1 MTPNRRAAHN
11 NRTAPAP
18 AAGAF
23 LLLSYLLPDRFKS
36 MAAFEQVSGSV
47 CAPRGFLAAGV
58 AAGIK
63 PSGNPD
69 VTLIVSE
76 VPASVAAIFTQNRV
90 VAAPVLVS
98 REHVKDGR
106 ARAIAINAGNA
117 NACTGE
123 EGMRNARRMAELTGE
138 LIGCPAEE
146 VVVCSTGV
154 IGRMLP
160 MDRLEAGLKRAAKEL
175 APDGAPAARAI
186 MTTDTRPKEIAV
198 EIPVDGKTLR
208 IGGICKGSGMIAPN
222 MATMLA
228 FLTTDAEV
236 WPEVLHSALRSAAER
251 TFNCLTVDGDTS
263 TNDTLAML
271 ANGASGVR
279 ITPGSPGN
287 RRFCDGLLQVCT
299 HLAKELA
306 RDGEGATK
314 LVEIRVRGAR
324 SSAQARKIGLSIA
337 NSPLVKTALFGNDP
351 NWGRI
356 LCAAGYSGA
365 EVDPD
370 RMSLDLCGIPLV
382 RSGTPVPFEEAAA
395 SAAMKVPEVR
405 VELDLGLGRGSATL
419 WTCDFSYDYVR
430 INAEYTT

>member
-1 MTPNRRAAHN
+1 
-11 NRTAPAP
+11 
-18 AAGAF
+18 
-23 LLLSYLLPDRFKS
+23 

-47 CAPRGFLAAGV
+47 CAPRGFRAAGV

-69 VTLIVSE
+69 VTLIVSDT
-76 VPASVAAIFTQNRV
+76 PASAAAIFTTNRV
-90 VAAPVLVS
+90 VAAPVIVS
-98 REHVKDGR
+98 REHVKEGR
-106 ARAIAINAGNA
+106 IRAIAINAGNA

-123 EGMRNARRMAELTGE
+123 EGLRNARRMAELTGE
-138 LIGCPAEE
+138 LVGCPARE

-160 MDRLEAGLKRAAKEL
+160 MDRLDEGLRKAAAAL

-198 EIPVDGKTLR
+198 EIPLDGKTVR

-228 FLTTDAEV
+228 FVTTDAEV
-236 WPEVLHSALRSAAER
+236 WPEVLQSALRSAAER

-263 TNDTLAML
+263 TNDTLAIL

-279 ITPGSPGN
+279 VTPGSPGH

-324 SSAQARKIGLSIA
+324 SPAQARKIGLSIA

-370 RMSLDLCGIPLV
+370 RLSLDLCGIPLV
-382 RSGTPVPFEEAAA
+382 RSGTPVPFDEPST
-395 SAAMKVPEVR
+395 SAAMKVPEVK
-405 VELDLGLGRGSATL
+405 VELDVALGRGAATV

>member
-1 MTPNRRAAHN
+1 M
-11 NRTAPAP
+11 
-18 AAGAF
+18 
-23 LLLSYLLPDRFKS
+23 PDL
-36 MAAFEQVSGSV
+36 QPPSGSV
-47 CAPRGFLAAGV
+47 CAPEGFLAAGV

-69 VTLIVSE
+69 IALIVSDR
-76 VPASVAAIFTQNRV
+76 PAAAAAIFTTNRV
-90 VAAPVLVS
+90 CAAPVHVT
-98 REHVKDGR
+98 REHVRGGV
-106 ARAIAINAGNA
+106 ARAIAVNAGCA

-123 EGMRNARRMAELTGE
+123 QGMRDARRMAATVAG
-138 LIGCPAEE
+138 LIRVRPEE
-146 VVVCSTGV
+146 VLVASTGV

-160 MDRLEAGLKRAAKEL
+160 MDRLEAGLKDAAGRL
-175 APDGAPAARAI
+175 SRDGDIAAARAI

-198 EIPVDGKTLR
+198 EVEVGGRTLR
-208 IGGICKGSGMIAPN
+208 LGGMCKGSGMIAPN

-236 WPEVLHSALRSAAER
+236 APALLQPLLREAADR
-251 TFNCLTVDGDTS
+251 TFNCVTVDGDTS
-263 TNDTLAML
+263 TNDTLAIL

-279 ITPGSPGN
+279 VATGTREYEAFRG
-287 RRFCDGLLQVCT
+287 GLLHVCT

-314 LVEIRVRGAR
+314 LVEIQVTRAE
-324 SSAQARKIGLSIA
+324 SAAQGRQVAMAIA

-365 EVDPD
+365 AIDPAKVN
-370 RMSLDLCGIPLV
+370 LTVCGIPLV
-382 RSGTPVPFEEAAA
+382 RAGEPIPFDIPAT
-395 SAAMKVPEVR
+395 SQAMRVPEILIEV
-405 VELDLGLGRGSATL
+405 DLGLGTTSTSV